1 MYGFPSAPLFFAHNI
16 FSFVFKAH
24 FLKVP
29 SLPFYSLVGILA
41 KFPADVDSRVF
52 WSSGVRDTLYGSCPF
67 FLFLPVLQCYS
78 SPFFLLLVDVT
89 FAAIQVLQNR
99 IEEQSKRLGPAPAAE
114 DVQYTNELLED
125 LIRMGS
131 ECKGWFLPLYTCI
144 AIRI

>member
-1 MYGFPSAPLFFAHNI
+1 MYGFPSVLLFFAHDI
-16 FSFVFKAH
+16 SSFVFQAH

-29 SLPFYSLVGILA
+29 SLPFYSLLGILA

-67 FLFLPVLQCYS
+67 FLFPVPQCYS

-99 IEEQSKRLGPAPAAE
+99 IEEQTKRLGPTPAVE
-114 DVQYTNELLED
+114 DVQYTNELLENM
-125 LIRMGS
+125 IRIGS
-131 ECKGWFLPLYTCI
+131 ECKGWFPPLYICI